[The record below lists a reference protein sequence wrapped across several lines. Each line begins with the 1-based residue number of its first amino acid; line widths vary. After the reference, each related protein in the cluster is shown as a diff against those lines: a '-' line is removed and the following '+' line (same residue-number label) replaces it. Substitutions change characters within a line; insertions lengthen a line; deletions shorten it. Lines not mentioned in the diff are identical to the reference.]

1 VHVAVELE
9 QPVEFLGMGAAVEAM
24 VGHEAESVERLSFG
38 NFNLLRVR
46 EAPGTRHIAKV
57 ASSIKSMLD
66 QPNKRHQRGRL
77 RFDFEVVK

>member
-1 VHVAVELE
+1 
-9 QPVEFLGMGAAVEAM
+9 
-24 VGHEAESVERLSFG
+24 
-38 NFNLLRVR
+38 VR